1 MSTRLNYNSEFLDNV
16 NILIIFSEDHLY
28 KEVSNLFRKY
38 GYGFMVPNK
47 NLIIIDGEILLE
59 NYTSSFLKFIE
70 AHEVAHIVLG
80 HDKDRNDEDEINA
93 DYGAYIILKQ
103 HGKEDSLSLLLD
115 NFEDRH
121 GVEFDY
127 DEMEKLKKYF

>member
-16 NILIIFSEDHLY
+16 NILIVFSEDPLY
-28 KEVSNLFRKY
+28 EEVSILFQKY